1 LDFVQA
7 KAGLGVVP
15 CLPFLTRRLSRMPT
29 YAYTA
34 RAKNGTKQQGT
45 LTADTRQ
52 AASQMLQQKGLIADK
67 LVEKK
72 GRLAAGPKLNKRV
85 KTTELLVFTRQ
96 LSTIVSAGLPLM
108 QGLDIL
114 ADQTEDPNFG
124 AIIDAIAQDVES
136 GETFSDAL
144 RKYPKAF
151 PDLYVSMVR
160 SGEASGDL
168 DGVLLQLADYLE
180 ASEELKRRIKS
191 AMTYPVVAFGMIILI
206 ASGLIIFV
214 VPQFATIFEQMGG
227 TLPAPTRILIAISNF
242 LRSWYAVPGIALF
255 AFLVTFSLKTYGK
268 TETGKYNLDKARLRI
283 PVFGMLARKVAIS
296 RFTRTLSTLTRSGVN
311 ILQALEI
318 TERTAGNEVFAR
330 AVREAADS
338 VRNGDTLADPL
349 MRSEVFPSM
358 VTRMIGVGEKTGALE
373 IMLAKISDFYDAE
386 VKALVDSLTSLIE
399 PILIGLMGVVV
410 GGIVIALFMPILMLS
425 QLVS

>member
-1 LDFVQA
+1 
-7 KAGLGVVP
+7 
-15 CLPFLTRRLSRMPT
+15 MPT

-34 RAKNGTKQQGT
+34 RTQSGQKQQGT

-52 AASQMLQQKGLIADK
+52 AATQMLQQKGLVADK
-67 LVEKK
+67 LTEKSA
-72 GRLAAGPKLNKRV
+72 GFSIGGAGPKLNKRV
-85 KTTELLVFTRQ
+85 KTAELLVFTRQ
-96 LSTIVSAGLPLM
+96 LSTIVSAGLPLL

-124 AIIDAIAQDVES
+124 AVVDAIAQEVES

-144 RKYPKAF
+144 RKFPKAF

-191 AMTYPVVAFGMIILI
+191 AMTYPVVAFGMIIVI
-206 ASGLIIFV
+206 AAGLIIFV
-214 VPQFATIFEQMGG
+214 VPQFAEIFNSFGRA
-227 TLPAPTRILIAISNF
+227 LPAPTQILINISNF
-242 LRSWYAVPGIALF
+242 LRSWYAIPSMIIVAVAIFFG
-255 AFLVTFSLKTYGK
+255 VRMYGA
-268 TETGKYNLDKARLRI
+268 TETGKYNLDKLKLRLPI
-283 PVFGMLARKVAIS
+283 FGVLMRKVAIS
-296 RFTRTLSTLTRSGVN
+296 RFTRTLSTLTRSGVA

-349 MRSEVFPSM
+349 MRSEVFPAM

-386 VKALVDSLTSLIE
+386 VKAMVDSLTSLIE
-399 PILIGLMGVVV
+399 PILIGMMGVVV
-410 GGIVIALFMPILMLS
+410 GGIVIALFMPILQLS
-425 QLVS
+425 SLVS

>member
-1 LDFVQA
+1 
-7 KAGLGVVP
+7 
-15 CLPFLTRRLSRMPT
+15 MPT